1 MELLAGILLV
11 ILTGLY
17 AGSETALYNANWIRL
32 TNWLKKHIPG
42 ANEALTV
49 LRKRETTLITTLIGT
64 NLCSV
69 FATILIE
76 HYFVREFGP
85 AATAWVIVLTT
96 LLLLVQGDYLPKAI
110 AQVVPSFW
118 LRSTAFIL
126 NFSRFLFAPLTYL
139 LGLLF
144 PKTSRLSI
152 SRQDFLQAI
161 AQRERKPLTA
171 NIVARLFNFSAMPV
185 KDVAI
190 PIKQVKSVT
199 LGAAKSQVLALLKEF
214 GYSRIPVYEGQKDNI
229 IGLIIAKDL
238 LFVEEGLS
246 GLKGRVRPVERVNE
260 NTRAID
266 VLRKMQRRGEHL
278 VVVENSI
285 GKITGIVTLEDLIE
299 ELIGEIRSE
308 D

>member
-11 ILTGLY
+11 ILTGIY
-17 AGSETALYNANWIRL
+17 AGSETALYNVNWIRL
-32 TNWLKKHIPG
+32 TTWLKKHISG
-42 ANEALTV
+42 AHQALAA
-49 LRKRETTLITTLIGT
+49 LRKREITLITTLVGT

-76 HYFVREFGP
+76 HYFIREFG
-85 AATAWVIVLTT
+85 AAITPGAILLTT

-110 AQVVPSFW
+110 AQVIPSFW
-118 LRSTAFIL
+118 LRSMAFIL

-139 LGLLF
+139 LGLIF

-152 SRQDFLQAI
+152 SRQDFLFAI
-161 AQRERKPLTA
+161 AQRERKPQTA
-171 NIVARLFNFSAMPV
+171 NMVARLFNFSAMPV
-185 KDVAI
+185 KDVAM
-190 PIKQVKSVT
+190 PIKQVKSVPI
-199 LGAAKSQVLALLKEF
+199 GADKSQILSLLKEF

-238 LFVEEGLS
+238 LFVEGGLS
-246 GLKGRVRPVERVNE
+246 DLKGRVRPVERVNE
-260 NTRAID
+260 NTRAIQ